1 MSALLSTLF
10 PATCILCGAAGVGD
24 RDLCAGCAVE
34 LPHNH
39 HACGRCAHPFA
50 TAELADTLCEHCQR
64 QPPPF
69 HRSLSAFRYA
79 GAVPFLI
86 IGAKFNGQLTF
97 IRLLGQ
103 CLAERVIAAAQPLPE
118 VLIPVPLHPQRLRE
132 RGYNQS
138 LEIARVVGRELQIPV
153 DYQSCARVLATTPQT
168 ELSAQAR
175 LHNVR
180 GAFALT
186 RPPQW
191 SRVALIDDVMTTA
204 TTVSEL
210 SRVLARA
217 GVAEIAVWTVARAGQ
232 QLSESR

>member
-1 MSALLSTLF
+1 MRFIGISALKSTLF

-24 RDLCAGCAVE
+24 RDLCAGCAAE
-34 LPHNH
+34 LPQNQD
-39 HACGRCAHPFA
+39 ACWRCAQPFS
-50 TAELADTLCEHCQR
+50 TTKPPDTLCRRCQR

-69 HRSLSAFRYA
+69 TRTISAFRYQ
-79 GAVPFLI
+79 GAVPFLMI
-86 IGAKFNGQLTF
+86 SAKFEGKLNVA
-97 IRLLGQ
+97 RLLGQ

-168 ELSAQAR
+168 ELSARAR
-175 LHNVR
+175 RHNLR

-186 RPPQW
+186 RSPQW

-210 SRVLARA
+210 SRVLALA
-217 GVAEIAVWTVARAGQ
+217 GVAEIEIWAVARAG
-232 QLSESR
+232 